1 MMASCRKTKAF
12 SDFRVIINKV
22 IAMTAWSPKSF
33 QRELGDILCDNLSI
47 DTRNIAE
54 RAAEPPPSPPAPAAE
69 GSPKSSKSSALVER
83 MDRVE
88 TSWVAQLSTVR
99 SNLDTLE
106 AEMHAC
112 LQSLRHDMAKLDQIG
127 EAAMKEAERSRKI
140 SQQFATALDQ
150 IKSGR

>member
-1 MMASCRKTKAF
+1 
-12 SDFRVIINKV
+12 
-22 IAMTAWSPKSF
+22 
-33 QRELGDILCDNLSI
+33 LGDILCDSLNI
-47 DTRNIAE
+47 DTRNIDTRNITE
-54 RAAEPPPSPPAPAAE
+54 RVAEPPPPPPPPAPAAE
-69 GSPKSSKSSALVER
+69 DKKPSKSSALVER

-88 TSWVAQLSTVR
+88 TSWVAQLATVR